1 MKRKAAVE
9 SVNEDVAHRDARAKI
24 NNRSTPAPQATQN
37 DDKREGDF
45 PAVFQIKYN
54 RSVRRP
60 WPSCGR
66 RNDREQQNA
75 RAPRR
80 NSGDSME
87 ILRAVAEDILINDG
101 RVLNER
107 GKISYK
113 GNDLDYGEKNKTNV
127 SILE

>member
-1 MKRKAAVE
+1 
-9 SVNEDVAHRDARAKI
+9 
-24 NNRSTPAPQATQN
+24 
-37 DDKREGDF
+37 
-45 PAVFQIKYN
+45 
-54 RSVRRP
+54 VRRL